1 MIIKT
6 SLLIEE
12 ISKMAP
18 PERRSKVADEFLDTP
33 IPDSNSLTVNKKN
46 KTIFNFHF
54 HFQKKE
60 CVHKNR
66 KDIITAVRL

>member
-1 MIIKT
+1 M
-6 SLLIEE
+6 LIEE

-54 HFQKKE
+54 QKKN
-60 CVHKNR
+60 VYIKIAR
-66 KDIITAVRL
+66 ILLLRYVYRSD